1 MEAALL
7 LLFFVIVEFGLTIW
21 LLAKHFDYLR
31 RIKRLET
38 NIYQMKLNSAA
49 SEADNDMDK
58 EPLDSLVAR
67 ATPED
72 MEQARQVLQALG
84 FGDKVGSA
92 E

>member
-7 LLFFVIVEFGLTIW
+7 LLFFVIIEFGLTIW
-21 LLAKHFDYLR
+21 LLAKHYDYLKR
-31 RIKRLET
+31 VKRLET
-38 NIYQMKLNSAA
+38 QIYQMKFNSA
-49 SEADNDMDK
+49 SNDVVNDIDK
-58 EPLDSLVAR
+58 QSLDSLVAR

-84 FGDKVGSA
+84 LGGKDGGT